1 MLVPS
6 LWLWS
11 QFTRYNRRVNLDDT
25 IVAIATPAGRGG
37 IGVVRIAG
45 LEARRIAEPML
56 RLKHELEPGRA
67 VFGEFVEPSSGVK
80 NPTRVGHPTAALRS
94 AGTDEASVPTQSGR
108 IDEVVVTY
116 FGKPHSYTTDDVI
129 EISAHGSPVVLRHI
143 VEMCVVAGAR
153 LAEPGEFTM
162 RAFLNGRIDLT
173 QAEAVR
179 DLIESQTLYQA
190 KVAAQQL
197 DGSLSRRLQPI
208 KQKLV
213 ELIAVLEAG
222 IDFAEDDVSVMPDQ
236 KILEHIAAVRK
247 PMEELSASFAYGKI
261 VHEGLTLAIVGRPNV
276 GKSSLFNRLVERER
290 AIVTAT
296 PGTTRDLVTETVAI
310 GGIPVRLVDTAG
322 IRHALDEAESI
333 GIRKSMEAL
342 ADADLVLV
350 VVDASEAR
358 TKEDGELIG
367 QAQSRSVIVVENK
380 CDLKRERSNISTLR
394 QAQDKLSGKIG
405 EKLGA
410 QAVLTSAV
418 TGEGISELRAEILKH
433 VGGDA
438 GMQETGFLTNVRH
451 SGLIK
456 DSLSALGAAQ
466 AAVTNKVPHEMLLLD
481 LYNALRPLDAIT
493 GATTTDDI
501 LNLIFSTFCI
511 GK

>member
-1 MLVPS
+1 
-6 LWLWS
+6 
-11 QFTRYNRRVNLDDT
+11 VNLDDT
-25 IVAIATPAGRGG
+25 IVAIATPPGRGG
-37 IGVVRIAG
+37 IGVVRLSGPDARKIAS
-45 LEARRIAEPML
+45 PML

-67 VFGEFVEPSSGVK
+67 VFGELAEPG
-80 NPTRVGHPTAALRS
+80 GEAAELRS
-94 AGTDEASVPTQSGR
+94 AGQPGAAVPTQTTR
-108 IDEVVVTY
+108 IDEVVVTH
-116 FGKPHSYTTDDVI
+116 FAKPHSYTTDDII
-129 EISAHGSPVVLRHI
+129 EISAHGSPVVLRHV
-143 VEMCVVAGAR
+143 VELCVAAGAR

-179 DLIESQTLYQA
+179 DLIDSQTLYQA

-197 DGSLSRRLQPI
+197 EGALSRRLQPI

-213 ELIAVLEAG
+213 ELIALLEAG
-222 IDFAEDDVSVMPDQ
+222 IDFAEDDVSVLPDAT
-236 KILEHIAAVRK
+236 ILEHIDAVRA
-247 PMEELSASFAYGKI
+247 PLELLAASFAYGKM

-296 PGTTRDLVTETVAI
+296 PGTTRDLVSETVAI

-322 IRHALDEAESI
+322 IRQALDEAESI

-350 VVDASEAR
+350 VTDASQPVTE
-358 TKEDGELIG
+358 EDEELAG
-367 QAQSRSVIVVENK
+367 QATQRAAIVVENK
-380 CDLKRERSNISTLR
+380 CDLRASGQGSGASTPSPTAPEGRPKIAQRFSAGTGSGEERVPEGR
-394 QAQDKLSGKIG
+394 LSH
-405 EKLGA
+405 
-410 QAVLTSAV
+410 VRTSAI
-418 TGEGISELRAEILKH
+418 TGEGIAELRAEILRH
-433 VGGDA
+433 VGGEA
-438 GMQETGFLTNVRH
+438 GAQAEAGFLTNVRH
-451 SGLIK
+451 QGLIQ
-456 DSLSALGAAQ
+456 DSWTALDAARN
-466 AAVTNKVPHEMLLLD
+466 AVAGKVPHEMLLLD

-501 LNLIFSTFCI
+501 LNLIFSTFCV